1 MAKKTPNEASENL
14 LSKRMK
20 KTDHGDKKGRYS
32 QQAEINIFVQDENM
46 HNEPQGYTNPNNQP
60 FIPQYGNQPQ
70 QNPQQYG
77 MPPANPQY
85 GSPTQPHQ
93 EVPQQDVP
101 SYQYE
106 QQPTY
111 VEPTFE
117 QPVPQQQSENSF
129 RNRFQKQGTDNRQP
143 NVQEFTFNSDED
155 YGNEPTQPTEMQFDD
170 RYSNM
175 FRNNQKKKPERTQ
188 RNTHSVGENA
198 LNGKN
203 GNPFKKNLS
212 KKAKIIILISCILTA
227 LLIPQLIFRVPAAF
241 DIKDDMTLEL
251 NQGGKQTI
259 LDYIK
264 IQNGVADWDKDGIT
278 NANDKDAFNPDT
290 NRDGIPDGEEAKDFL
305 TIGGVMKYEN
315 VTLEIQSNKIGVSKF
330 LNYYVFKNYDG
341 WVKIS
346 NETGIPYIYRP
357 NGWTEAEYTVENGEY
372 MVNIPNDCY
381 VEFVPKGTKPV
392 YRTDFFGDKAFAT
405 EESRY
410 VKSYGNFAPICS
422 FLLKTFLPVT
432 EPTDASIASVWY
444 TDTYHIIQQNNLS
457 KAEAIQPSKD
467 NYKITILNDYE
478 FSYDKLYKVYDN
490 IDDKKTTLISIIRED
505 GSEAICFAYAYDYLG
520 NIYLADAQTSKTAG
534 VMKITPMCQ
543 VYHKDG
549 QNYVREWYEF
559 EGLGFSSA
567 DGDKMFIY

>member
-1 MAKKTPNEASENL
+1 MAKKTPNESSENL

-32 QQAEINIFVQDENM
+32 QQAEINIFVQDENIQ
-46 HNEPQGYTNPNNQP
+46 NDTQGYQDVGNQP
-60 FIPQYGNQPQ
+60 FIPQYGNTPQ

-77 MPPANPQY
+77 MPPANQQY
-85 GSPTQPHQ
+85 GNPAQPETQP
-93 EVPQQDVP
+93 
-101 SYQYE
+101 YQYE
-106 QQPTY
+106 QQPIY

-117 QPVPQQQSENSF
+117 QPVQQQVPSENSF
-129 RNRFQKQGTDNRQP
+129 RNRFQKQETDVRP
-143 NVQEFTFNSDED
+143 SNVQEFTFNSDED
-155 YGNEPTQPTEMQFDD
+155 YVDDQSQPTEMQFDD

-175 FRNNQKKKPERTQ
+175 FRNQQKKKPEKKRQ
-188 RNTHSVGENA
+188 NIHVVGENA
-198 LNGKN
+198 LSGQN
-203 GNPFKKNLS
+203 GNPFKKKLS
-212 KKAKIIILISCILTA
+212 KKTKLIILISCIVTA
-227 LLIPQLIFRVPAAF
+227 LLLPQLIFRISAAF
-241 DIKDDMTLEL
+241 DIKENMTLEL
-251 NQGGKQTI
+251 NQGGKQTVM
-259 LDYIK
+259 DYIK

-278 NANDKDAFNPDT
+278 NTNDKDVFDPDT

-315 VTLEIQSNKIGVSKF
+315 VTLEIQNKKMGVSKF

-346 NETGIPYIYRP
+346 NETGVPYIYKS
-357 NGWTEAEYTVENGEY
+357 NGWTEAEYTVEGGDY
-372 MVNIPNDCY
+372 MVKIPCDCY
-381 VEFVPKGTKPV
+381 IEFVPKGTKTV
-392 YRTDFFGDKAFAT
+392 YRTDFFGDKTFAK

-410 VKSYGNFAPICS
+410 VKSYGGFAPVCS

-444 TDTYHIIQQNNLS
+444 TDTYHVVKQNNITKS
-457 KAEAIQPSKD
+457 EAIQPSKD

-478 FSYDKLYKVYDN
+478 FTYDKLYKVYKS
-490 IDDKKTTLISIIRED
+490 IDDKKTALISIIRED

-534 VMKITPMCQ
+534 VMKVTPMCQ

>member
-1 MAKKTPNEASENL
+1 MAKKTPNESSENL

-32 QQAEINIFVQDENM
+32 QQAEINIFVQDENIQ
-46 HNEPQGYTNPNNQP
+46 NNAQNYPNTGNQP
-60 FIPQYGNQPQ
+60 FIPQYGNPPQ
-70 QNPQQYG
+70 QNNQQYG
-77 MPPANPQY
+77 MPPTNQAFENQI
-85 GSPTQPHQ
+85 PTYQDI
-93 EVPQQDVP
+93 PQQD
-101 SYQYE
+101 SNIQQYE
-106 QQPTY
+106 QPPIY

-117 QPVPQQQSENSF
+117 PQEPQQNENSF
-129 RNRFQKQGTDNRQP
+129 RNRFQKQDSPPRQP
-143 NVQEFTFNSDED
+143 NIQEFTFNSDEEYVED
-155 YGNEPTQPTEMQFDD
+155 QPQETEMQFDD

-175 FRNNQKKKPERTQ
+175 FRNQKKKPEKTQ

-203 GNPFKKNLS
+203 GNPFKKSLS

-278 NANDKDAFNPDT
+278 NANDKDVFNPDT
-290 NRDGIPDGEEAKDFL
+290 NGDGIPDGEEAKDFL

-315 VTLEIQSNKIGVSKF
+315 VTLEIQSEKVGVSKF
-330 LNYYVFKNYDG
+330 LNYYVFRNYSG

-346 NETGIPYIYRP
+346 NETGIPYIYKS
-357 NGWTEAEYTVENGEY
+357 NGWTEAEYTVESGEY
-372 MVNIPNDCY
+372 MVKIPNDCY
-381 VEFVPKGTKPV
+381 VEFVPKGTKTV
-392 YRTDFFGDKAFAT
+392 YRTDFLGDKSFAT

-444 TDTYHIIQQNNLS
+444 TDTYHILKQNNLS
-457 KAEAIQPSKD
+457 KAEAKQPSKD
-467 NYKITILNDYE
+467 NYQITILNDYE
-478 FSYDKLYKVYDN
+478 FTYDKLYKVYDN

-534 VMKITPMCQ
+534 VIKVAPMCQ

-549 QNYVREWYEF
+549 QNYIREWYEF